1 MKLGT
6 ELQKEVRKIFV
17 EFQSIPFIQTA
28 WINQTILYIMV
39 FIKKNS
45 QKNPLNRVR
54 EVPNQMSW

>member
-39 FIKKNS
+39 FIKKIL
-45 QKNPLNRVR
+45 KKTH
-54 EVPNQMSW
+54 